1 MNKDLSRLSMAEELW
16 LWRIRQPSMPR
27 PGSTFR
33 RNDMTRGEA
42 AKFLGMSLERYKS
55 LEAGK
60 RINMAIEEL
69 PSLAFLRMPRPE
81 MSLREQLILARQR
94 SGLFI
99 RQLALEYGMSH
110 TRLLTHEDMGA
121 RRLIDFWSAKGFHG
135 WNMPE
140 EAIVR
145 PVEQPATARPV
156 LLPTAPPG
164 ATRVGQ
170 ISRGRLLDEPE
181 PAVRPRPMLI
191 RRGAVVPPPPP
202 PPTRP
207 VLLRRSA

>member
-145 PVEQPATARPV
+145 PVEPPV
-156 LLPTAPPG
+156 RTPPPPPSLPI
-164 ATRVGQ
+164 R
-170 ISRGRLLDEPE
+170 RGVLMTEPE

-191 RRGAVVPPPPP
+191 RRGAVVPPPL